1 MKIRLTESQIDRL
14 ANELMMEG
22 WAFNEMTFDKLKS
35 HIKDLYNDFKDLS
48 KRHGEHVSVE
58 LGDPSGAVLSI
69 RFKGKQGAK
78 DDENK
83 ELENEV
89 HNEAKSLVN
98 DWGKRKLEGGKF
110 EIGPYLKHPKGGK
123 YADVYWLDEKTS
135 KKVGLN
141 KKLVDEIKDM

>member
-14 ANELMMEG
+14 ANGLMMEG
-22 WAFNEMTFDKLKS
+22 WAFNEVTFEKLKS

-48 KRHGEHVSVE
+48 KRHGDHVNVE
-58 LGDPSGAVLSI
+58 LGDPSGSVLSI

-78 DDENK
+78 DEENK
-83 ELENEV
+83 GLEIEV
-89 HNEAKSLVN
+89 HNEAKNLIS

-110 EIGPYLKHPKGGK
+110 ELGPYLKHSKGGK
-123 YADVYWLDEKTS
+123 YADVYWLDEKSS

-141 KKLVDEIKDM
+141 KKLVDEIKKM